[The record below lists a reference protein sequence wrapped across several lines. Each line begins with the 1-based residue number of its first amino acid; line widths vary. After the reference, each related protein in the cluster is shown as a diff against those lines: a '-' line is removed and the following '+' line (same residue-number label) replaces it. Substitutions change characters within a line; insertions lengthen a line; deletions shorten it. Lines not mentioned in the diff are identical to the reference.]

1 MSADLDHLVGFV
13 AAHPSSGTMTS
24 NGLDLAAFHQRLLRV
39 NWRALDPREYRST
52 AECIMRVA
60 RCTGEVPEDC
70 CYALEFC
77 LLPQGSL
84 SEIAAHAIPFLGELA
99 VHGLGL
105 PCIYELF
112 GYILCAVESNEQHPL
127 CRRCRDAIHAELA
140 TCWQHLASP
149 EVATRTRVQALLVF
163 LYFPDERP
171 RWQPLLDRILASEP
185 GTEIAEVILEE
196 LAG

>member
-1 MSADLDHLVGFV
+1 MTSTALDLDEFY
-13 AAHPSSGTMTS
+13 
-24 NGLDLAAFHQRLLRV
+24 QRLSQV

-60 RCTGEVPEDC
+60 RCTGEVSHDR

-84 SEIAAHAIPFLGELA
+84 SEIAAPAIPFLGELA
-99 VHGLGL
+99 AQGLGL

-127 CRRCRDAIHAELA
+127 CRRCRAAIRAE
-140 TCWQHLASP
+140 
-149 EVATRTRVQALLVF
+149 
-163 LYFPDERP
+163 
-171 RWQPLLDRILASEP
+171 
-185 GTEIAEVILEE
+185 
-196 LAG
+196 